1 MDHDREGGAYHKKL
15 RLVMTCVDGA
25 FVCAR
30 VGEQLAAVNAKGCEG
45 ERAVSRSLECSM
57 LELHYALRT
66 LGLSCYDSSQ
76 LGPSI
81 QHGEKVGRTIGDC
94 PVVGFLEMPII
105 RE

>member
-1 MDHDREGGAYHKKL
+1 
-15 RLVMTCVDGA
+15 
-25 FVCAR
+25 
-30 VGEQLAAVNAKGCEG
+30 
-45 ERAVSRSLECSM
+45 LECSM